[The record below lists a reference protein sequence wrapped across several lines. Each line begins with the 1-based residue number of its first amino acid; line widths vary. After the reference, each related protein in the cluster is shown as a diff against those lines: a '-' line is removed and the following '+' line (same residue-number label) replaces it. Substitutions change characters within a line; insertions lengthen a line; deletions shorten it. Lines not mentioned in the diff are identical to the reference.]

1 MHGRA
6 ASRMDYSIC
15 LATTGAGLWTSH
27 DAGKSWRLSACDN
40 PRYPYELCVRA
51 VASAAAE
58 PGAVWASIDGEH
70 GEDVVAKSTDGG
82 GTYAFAGVPAPG
94 RQVWALAVDP
104 RDPGTVIAG
113 SRPAGLYRSTD
124 GGANWSALGTGVAEQ
139 ASIGRTRVTAIRYTD
154 VPGEIWVSVEIGGLL
169 HSTDGGDSWEKLHTD
184 GGRVLLGPGEVWT
197 DERHFDMHDV
207 AIGQAVDGKR
217 AVFAATPI
225 GFFAS
230 QDGGA
235 SWRCTRYPV
244 ESAYDASLF
253 YSRSLH
259 VSPAE
264 PATVLCGVGRR
275 PPDHGSLGGIN
286 RSTDG
291 GLTWR
296 PVSPVLRSVVWKIS
310 AHPADP
316 RLVVAVTL
324 FGQVLTS
331 ADGGEHWQQADREF
345 GEIRGVCIT
354 GA

>member
-1 MHGRA
+1 VHGRA

-40 PRYPYELCVRA
+40 PKYPYELCVRA
-51 VASAAAE
+51 VAAVAAR

-82 GTYAFAGVPAPG
+82 DTYAFIGVPAPG

-113 SRPAGLYRSTD
+113 SRPAGLYRSSD
-124 GGANWSALGTGVAEQ
+124 GGATWSVLDSGVAEE
-139 ASIGRTRVTAIRYTD
+139 ASIGHTRVTAIRYTD
-154 VPGEIWVSVEIGGLL
+154 VPGEIWASVEIGGLL
-169 HSTDGGDSWEKLHTD
+169 HSTDGGDTWEKVHTD
-184 GGRVLLGPGEVWT
+184 GGKVLLGPGEVWT

-230 QDGGA
+230 EDGGE

-259 VSPAE
+259 VNPVE

-296 PVSPVLRSVVWKIS
+296 PVSPVLRSVVWKIA

-316 RLVVAVTL
+316 HLVVAVTL

-331 ADGGEHWQQADREF
+331 ADGGEHWQPADREF
-345 GEIRGVCIT
+345 GEIRGVCVT